1 MFSQMIR
8 TVVLVAGLAAGTL
21 TAAPI
26 LTLNPADG
34 SLTGNPGQTVGWGF
48 SITNDTAQYL
58 VVSGNTPAGF
68 TFGIGSFT
76 DYMGLN
82 FYVVNPN
89 ANLDV
94 AFDEG
99 TTQGLGAYAINA
111 GATASDFDAG
121 SFSIFYDLYV
131 NDPNDINFTPDAD
144 DQFGQ
149 QFDPVLGSVTVTDA
163 VVVPE
168 PGSLALVGV
177 AGAGL
182 LFWRRRR
189 SRAYI
194 G

>member
-8 TVVLVAGLAAGTL
+8 TVVMLAGLAAGTL
-21 TAAPI
+21 TAAPV
-26 LTLNPADG
+26 LTLDPADG
-34 SLTGNPGQTVGWGF
+34 IRTGNPGETVGWGF
-48 SITNDTAQYL
+48 SITNDTALYL

-76 DYMGLN
+76 DYLGLN

-89 ANLDV
+89 SNLDV
-94 AFDEG
+94 SFDEG

-111 GATASDFDAG
+111 GAPVGGFDAG
-121 SFSIFYDLYV
+121 SFAVIYDLYV
-131 NDPNDINFTPDAD
+131 NDPNDINFTQ
-144 DQFGQ
+144 DQGDLLGQ
-149 QFDPVLGSVTVTDA
+149 QFDIVQGSVTVTDA

-168 PGSLALVGV
+168 PGSLVLVGF
-177 AGAGL
+177 AGVGL
-182 LFWRRRR
+182 LFWRRRQ